1 MDSTAKKINKK
12 FTYADYQSWPDDER
26 WEIINGQAYAM
37 TPAPSVRHQ
46 KIIGN
51 FFLKLGNFLS
61 AKDCT
66 PFIAPTDVVL
76 DEFNVVQPDIL
87 VVCDQSKITKANIQ
101 GPPDLVIEVIS
112 PSTTLKDRREK
123 KALYER
129 FGVLEYIL
137 VYPEDQILERYYLGD
152 RKFFGP
158 ELLNWDE
165 ILLLH
170 SFPDLEISLAEI
182 FEKKTADTADESKS
196 FQEN

>member
-1 MDSTAKKINKK
+1 MDSTVKNLNKK

-26 WEIINGQAYAM
+26 WEIINGHAYAM

-46 KIIGN
+46 KIVGR
-51 FFLKLGNFLS
+51 LYVKLENSLS
-61 AKDCT
+61 GKTCI

-76 DEFNVVQPDIL
+76 DEFNVIQPDIL
-87 VVCDQSKITKANIQ
+87 VVCDQGKITQANIQ

-137 VYPEDQILERYYLGD
+137 VYPEEGIVERYFLEN
-152 RKFFGP
+152 RKFSDP
-158 ELLNWDE
+158 DLLNWDE
-165 ILLLH
+165 TLH
-170 SFPDLEISLAEI
+170 LNIFPELDISLMEI
-182 FEKKTADTADESKS
+182 FEKKADIPAA
-196 FQEN
+196 